1 MCVMIGL
8 NGDRHP
14 GLDIT
19 QAKRSLNTI
28 IVVDVCFFFSYLIG
42 NVVYLF
48 DASII
53 R

>member
-19 QAKRSLNTI
+19 QAKQSLNTI
-28 IVVDVCFFFSYLIG
+28 IVVDVCFFFLSHRECRLL
-42 NVVYLF
+42 V
-48 DASII
+48 
-53 R
+53 